1 MIETLECLDS
11 VVSILVATLVLLQTI
26 VNFVLP
32 PEKAERF
39 NYIGKTLDFLAKT
52 KGGLSIRSVDGN
64 NGNDNKPSN
73 PTNISS

>member
-1 MIETLECLDS
+1 MVETLKCLDS
-11 VVSILVATLVLLQTI
+11 VVSILVATLVLLQTV

-52 KGGLSIRSVDGN
+52 RGGLSLRSENGN
-64 NGNDNKPSN
+64 NGNNSQSDNSHN
-73 PTNISS
+73 FSS

>member
-52 KGGLSIRSVDGN
+52 KGGLSIRSVNGN
-64 NGNDNKPSN
+64 NGNNNKPSN
-73 PTNISS
+73 PIDISS